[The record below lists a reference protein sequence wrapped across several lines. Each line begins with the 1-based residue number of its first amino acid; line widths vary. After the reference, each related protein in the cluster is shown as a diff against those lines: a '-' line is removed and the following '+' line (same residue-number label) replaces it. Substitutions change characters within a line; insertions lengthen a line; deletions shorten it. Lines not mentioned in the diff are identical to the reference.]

1 MRDLIKQTM
10 TNIPISK
17 TDPFTKK
24 ISLEWASLAGNEFY
38 EKVLNGTINM
48 VSSKPDINRLFLTV
62 NHLEGKDYLI
72 LRHPS
77 KDYMLDVGD
86 KFFILL
92 DNDDVLEFDINKK
105 SFHLYNSLNDTYK
118 QVYEN
123 RVLLYKEDLNILS
136 QYLIKDWRII
146 TSGNRKIEGMR
157 SFGGSRH
164 NYEKKEDLQLAL
176 KNLFVDY
183 NKIVNKIESYKP
195 LSKLDVDDKISLAEG
210 CFLYLMKDFA
220 NGFYK
225 IGISNNPEYRERTL
239 QSEKPTIEMI
249 ASKRYPTRPIAESI
263 EKALHGAY
271 SEKRLRGEWFELDV
285 NDVENIRE
293 TLK

>member
-1 MRDLIKQTM
+1 MRDLNKQTM

-92 DNDDVLEFDINKK
+92 DNNDVLEFDINKK

-123 RVLLYKEDLNILS
+123 RVLLYKEDLDILS

-183 NKIVNKIESYKP
+183 NKIVNEIESYKP

-271 SEKRLRGEWFELDV
+271 SDKRLRGEWFELDV
-285 NDVENIRE
+285 IDVENIRE

>member
-123 RVLLYKEDLNILS
+123 RILLYKEDLDILS

-183 NKIVNKIESYKP
+183 NKIVTEIESYKP

-225 IGISNNPEYRERTL
+225 IGISNTPEYRERTL